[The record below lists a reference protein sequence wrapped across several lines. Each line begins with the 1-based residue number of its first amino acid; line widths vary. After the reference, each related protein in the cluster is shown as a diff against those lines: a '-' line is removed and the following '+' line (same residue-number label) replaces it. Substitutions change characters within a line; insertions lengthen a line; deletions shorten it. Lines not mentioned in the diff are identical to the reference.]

1 MHIIKPS
8 WLTHGGELKDF
19 EVYSCDVSPDGKRL
33 VTAAGDGYVRI
44 WSTEAIYHADD
55 PAYADKPRQLASL
68 SNHSGTIHAVRF
80 SPNGKYVASGADDRI
95 VCVYG
100 LDEGAAPSHS
110 TFGTDEPP
118 PVENW
123 RTILRLIGH
132 DNDVQD
138 LGWSYDSSILV
149 TVGLDSKVVVWSGHT
164 FEKLKVI
171 LNHHSLVKGITFDPA
186 NRYFATASD
195 DRTVRVF
202 RFTSPTPNTTAH
214 DCINNFVLEQTIT
227 QPFTHSPL
235 TTYFRRCSWTPD
247 GAYIVAANAVNGPVT
262 CAALIH
268 RGDWESDI
276 TFIGHEAPVEV
287 CKCSQ
292 RLYSW
297 TSPPKYDKGNIVHTP
312 VVATASGDRALSI
325 WIGSNARPLVV
336 MQDLANKAFTD
347 LAWSPDG
354 LCLFATALDGSILV
368 LRFEE
373 KDIGYVLPLEENERC
388 LAKFKSSKKGVGVA
402 ESANVL
408 LLEEKSKAGEQRN
421 VEGRMGALMGDH
433 HFELGGIQST
443 SINTGPIAMGSAPTA
458 PREVGNGS
466 AQETPRPTSAGGDKN
481 KENDKPA
488 DGPSNEEEK
497 PEESRAEK
505 IERLKQ
511 KPTYTKEGKKRI
523 QPMLISAS
531 SGAASTLSQSRLI
544 TQSSATTAQGKY
556 EPEAPLD
563 LSKPFDRLP
572 KGGLPALLFGNKR
585 RYAGADEDDKRIE
598 RKVRRAAANGAV
610 PILRHDSE
618 GHVRPA
624 ETASTDTPR
633 QEPVPEFIRPAV
645 VNPNT
650 SVSTLRL
657 AVPRIRTVVSLG
669 VDNAGSPTDPTG
681 KTPSA
686 PRADLVLEIKNPP
699 PTQTAQ
705 DATRVF
711 LVKGDQVLWQDFV
724 ERPVLLATGNKKL
737 WAAACDDGT
746 IYIWTPAG
754 RRLLNALQLEAAP
767 VILECMDSWV
777 LAISAV
783 GTCYVWNT
791 KTLSSPHPPVSLA
804 PILDAALR
812 FIKPEGSRA
821 PCVNGARIN
830 SEGRI
835 VVVLSNGDAY
845 SYSPML
851 YTWQRMSETWWAC
864 TSQYWNTT
872 DSSVGNIR
880 SSRSTVGHGAA
891 DLNDEQ
897 ERRRRILSAGIIPY
911 MERNTTTE
919 LLKHGR
925 GSTLQNLLRLLVS
938 GQREDYELF
947 ERLSSVAHLENR
959 VAAALSLGAKEEF
972 RIYLSMY
979 AKRLGAEGFKERAE
993 ELMENIL
1000 GGIFEEEE
1008 DAKRAEARR
1017 RIGKLPEGRM
1027 WMEGSETLCGWDRK
1041 ELLTEVI
1048 LALGKHRDFQRVTL
1062 PYAHLLG
1069 ILDDDGP
1076 SRDGDIT
1083 MVA

>member
-80 SPNGKYVASGADDRI
+80 SPNGKYVASGADDKI

-100 LDEGAAPSHS
+100 LEEGAAPSHA

-149 TVGLDSKVVVWSGHT
+149 SVGLDSKVVVWSGYT
-164 FEKLKVI
+164 FEKLKTI
-171 LNHHSLVKGITFDPA
+171 LNHRSLVKGVTFDPA

-195 DRTVRVF
+195 DRTIRIF

-214 DCINNFVLEQTIT
+214 DCVNNFVIEQTIT
-227 QPFTHSPL
+227 APFTHSPL

-247 GAYIVAANAVNGPVT
+247 GAYIVAANAMNGPVT
-262 CAALIH
+262 CAALIR
-268 RGDWESDI
+268 RGEWDSDI

-287 CKCSQ
+287 CRCSQ
-292 RLYSW
+292 RLYSQHQP
-297 TSPPKYDKGNIVHTP
+297 SKYEKGNMVVTP
-312 VVATASGDRALSI
+312 VVATASGDKGVSI
-325 WIGSNARPLVV
+325 WIGSNARPIVV

-368 LRFEE
+368 VRFVES
-373 KDIGYVLPLEENERC
+373 DIGHVVPLEENERC
-388 LAKFKSSKKGVGVA
+388 LARFKSSKKGAGVA

-433 HFELGGIQST
+433 HVEMEGIQST
-443 SINTGPIAMGSAPTA
+443 TISTGTKTIAPIATTPSTSEA
-458 PREVGNGS
+458 
-466 AQETPRPTSAGGDKN
+466 PRPTPSGGGDKTIQG
-481 KENDKPA
+481 NDQPA
-488 DGPSNEEEK
+488 DET
-497 PEESRAEK
+497 ESKKSEVTQADK

-511 KPTYTKEGKKRI
+511 KPTYTKDGKKRI

-531 SGAASTLSQSRLI
+531 SGAASTLSQSRII
-544 TQSSATTAQGKY
+544 TQSSTSATQGKY
-556 EPEAPLD
+556 EPESVLD

-585 RYAGADEDDKRIE
+585 KYAGADEDDKRVE

-610 PILRHDSE
+610 PIMRHDSD
-618 GHVRPA
+618 GTIRPA
-624 ETASTDTPR
+624 EAASLET
-633 QEPVPEFIRPAV
+633 EAIPEFIRPAV
-645 VNPNT
+645 INPSI
-650 SVSTLRL
+650 SVSQLRL
-657 AVPRIRTVVSLG
+657 AVPKIRTVVSLG
-669 VDNAGSPTDPTG
+669 VDVAGNPTDPTG

-699 PTQTAQ
+699 PAHSTKDIKDTV
-705 DATRVF
+705 RIF
-711 LVKGDQVLWQDFV
+711 LSRGDQILWQDFI
-724 ERPVLLATGNKKL
+724 ERPVLLATGNKRL

-746 IYIWTPAG
+746 VHVWTPAG
-754 RRLLNALQLEAAP
+754 RRLLNALQLEASP

-777 LAISAV
+777 LAITAV
-783 GTCYVWNT
+783 GMCYVWNT
-791 KTLSSPHPPVSLA
+791 TTLSSPHPPVSLA
-804 PILDAALR
+804 PVLDAATR
-812 FIKPEGSRA
+812 IMKPETSRV

-835 VVVLSNGDAY
+835 IVVLSNGDGY

-872 DSSVGNIR
+872 DSSVGNL
-880 SSRSTVGHGAA
+880 RSTRTIIGGSSGTF
-891 DLNDEQ
+891 DEEQ
-897 ERRRRILSAGIIPY
+897 EKKRQMLSAGIIPY
-911 MERNTTTE
+911 MERNTTSE
-919 LLKHGR
+919 ALIHGR
-925 GSTLQNLLRLLVS
+925 GQMLQNLLRLLVS

-993 ELMENIL
+993 ELMESIL
-1000 GGIFEEEE
+1000 GGIFEDEEL
-1008 DAKRAEARR
+1008 AEKSRARR

-1027 WMEGSETLCGWDRK
+1027 WMEGSETLCGWNRK

-1062 PYAHLLG
+1062 PYAELLG
-1069 ILDDDGP
+1069 IVDDD
-1076 SRDGDIT
+1076 SRATTRDEDVT
-1083 MVA
+1083 MLA